1 MCGIVGLFSTNGNIS
16 VKDIV
21 SSAEM
26 VKYRGPDD
34 EGYMLVN
41 NDNRILNAKTRNE
54 AEAIKSNNIKGGFAF
69 RRLSILDLSDSGHQ
83 PMSDDSENFWIIY
96 NGEIYNYLELRSELQ
111 SLGYHFK
118 SMTDT
123 EVIIYSFIEW
133 GSQCLEKFNGMW
145 SFAIYDKSKKRL
157 FCSVDRFGIKP
168 LYYNLT
174 PNTFAFA
181 SEIKQVINV
190 ANLKPRVND
199 KVLFDYLSAGSY
211 GNETKETFFKDII
224 KLLPGTY
231 LEVTLSES
239 GIKCSEKEWWKL
251 EVKDEFYEENDIN
264 IISGNI
270 KELFYDSVR
279 LRLRSDVEIGTCLSG
294 GLDSSGIVCVTNDIT
309 NRKEGNKLFTIV
321 SGESENL
328 DYQYSK
334 VIADYVKGNHIIRR
348 IDKDESYSDLRKFIW
363 HNDEPLIK
371 ASMFGGYKVYQL
383 AKENN
388 VKVVFDGQGLDE
400 YAGGYYQLPYIEYMN
415 YLKKNKSRNQY
426 KNHIDYLIKEEN
438 YTEQSLT
445 KALNMYNLK
454 KALHKFTSKRLRLN
468 LLKSVKGWFNRDFL
482 VENIRQSQLYNSPEI
497 DDERI
502 SKDDVKLKNFKLFK
516 HINLPGILRQVDR
529 NSMAFSVEARVPFLD
544 HRLVEYIF
552 SLKSEYILHNG
563 YTKYAYREAM
573 KGVIPE
579 GIRNRRDKVGFYI
592 DEYSLVNSMK
602 DNFREMLADIR
613 DGDKYYNKNYIIKKL
628 DENSLNIQNYD
639 NILWRIMN
647 ALTWK
652 REFNINHI

>member
-16 VKDIV
+16 VNDII
-21 SSAEM
+21 SSADM

-34 EGYMLVN
+34 EGYMFVR
-41 NDNRILNAKTRNE
+41 NDDRILNAKTRNE
-54 AEAIKSNNIKGGFAF
+54 AEAIKSDNIKGGFAF
-69 RRLSILDLSDSGHQ
+69 RRLSIIDLSEMGHQ
-83 PMSDDSENFWIIY
+83 PMSDVSENYWIIY
-96 NGEIYNYLELRSELQ
+96 NGEIYNYLELRTELQ

-123 EVIIYSFIEW
+123 EVIIYAFIEW
-133 GSQCLEKFNGMW
+133 GNQCLIKFNGMW
-145 SFAIYDKSKKRL
+145 SFAIYDKAKRSL

-174 PNTFAFA
+174 QTTFTFA

-190 ANLKPRVND
+190 SNLKPRVND

-231 LEVTLSES
+231 LEVNLSDS
-239 GIKCSEKEWWKL
+239 GVKCSEKEWWKL
-251 EVKDEFYEENDIN
+251 EVKDDFYEENNIN
-264 IISGNI
+264 VISGNI
-270 KELFYDSVR
+270 KELFYDSIR

-321 SGESENL
+321 SGESENP
-328 DYQYSK
+328 DYNYSR

-415 YLKKNKSRNQY
+415 YLKKNKSRNQF

-438 YTEQSLT
+438 YTEQALT

-482 VENIRQSQLYNSPEI
+482 VDNIRQSQLYNSPEI
-497 DDERI
+497 EDERI

-573 KGVIPE
+573 KGIIPE
-579 GIRNRRDKVGFYI
+579 NIRNRKDKMGFYV
-592 DEYSLVNSMK
+592 DEYSIVNSMK
-602 DNFREMLADIR
+602 GDFKQLLEDLS
-613 DGDKYYNKNYIIKKL
+613 DGDEYFNKSYIYKKL
-628 DENSLNIQNYD
+628 DENSLNVQNYD
-639 NILWRIMN
+639 NILWRILN

-652 REFNINHI
+652 TEFGV

>member
-1 MCGIVGLFSTNGNIS
+1 MCGIVGLFITNGNIS
-16 VKDIV
+16 VKDII

-34 EGYMLVN
+34 EGYMFVR
-41 NDNRILNAKTRNE
+41 NDDRILNIKTRDE
-54 AEAIKSNNIKGGFAF
+54 AEAVKGDNIKGGFAF
-69 RRLSILDLSDSGHQ
+69 RRLSILDLSESGHQ
-83 PMSDDSENFWIIY
+83 PMSDVSENYWIIY

-123 EVIIYSFIEW
+123 EVIIYAFIEW

-145 SFAIYDKSKKRL
+145 SFAIYDKAKRQL

-168 LYYNLT
+168 LYYNMT
-174 PNTFAFA
+174 QNTFAFA

-231 LEVTLSES
+231 LEVTLSDS

-251 EVKDEFYEENDIN
+251 EVKDKFYEENDIN
-264 IISGNI
+264 TISGNI

-309 NRKEGNKLFTIV
+309 NGKAGNKLFTIV
-321 SGESENL
+321 SGVNENL
-328 DYQYSK
+328 DYKYSK
-334 VIADYVKGNHIIRR
+334 EIADYVKGDHIIRR

-497 DDERI
+497 EDKRI

-516 HINLPGILRQVDR
+516 YINLPGILRQVDR

-552 SLKSEYILHNG
+552 SLKSEFILHNG
-563 YTKYAYREAM
+563 YTKFAYREAM
-573 KGVIPE
+573 KGVIPDN
-579 GIRNRRDKVGFYI
+579 IRNRRDKVGFYI
-592 DEYSLVNSMK
+592 DEYNLVNSMK
-602 DNFREMLADIR
+602 DNFREMLMDIT

>member
-16 VKDIV
+16 VKDII
-21 SSAEM
+21 SSADM

-34 EGYMLVN
+34 EGYMFVS
-41 NDNRILNAKTRNE
+41 NDNRILNARTRNE
-54 AEAIKSNNIKGGFAF
+54 AETIKSDNIKGGFGF
-69 RRLSILDLSDSGHQ
+69 RRLSIIDLTESGHQ
-83 PMSDDSENFWIIY
+83 PMCDESENYWIIY

-133 GSQCLEKFNGMW
+133 GSKCLEKFNGMW

-174 PNTFAFA
+174 QTTFAFA

-190 ANLKPRVND
+190 SNLKPRVND

-224 KLLPGTY
+224 KLLPGTF
-231 LEVTLSES
+231 LEVNLSES

-251 EVKDEFYEENDIN
+251 KVKDEYYEENDIN
-264 IISGNI
+264 NISGNI

-328 DYQYSK
+328 DYKYSK

-415 YLKKNKSRNQY
+415 YLRKNKSRNQF
-426 KNHIDYLIKEEN
+426 KSHIDYLIKEEN

-497 DDERI
+497 EDERI

-579 GIRNRRDKVGFYI
+579 EIRNRRDKVGFYI

-602 DNFREMLADIR
+602 DNFREMLADIG
-613 DGDKYYNKNYIIKKL
+613 DGDKYYNRNYIVKKL

>member
-54 AEAIKSNNIKGGFAF
+54 AEAIKSDNIKGGFAF

>member
-16 VKDIV
+16 VKDLI

-34 EGYMLVN
+34 EGYMFVR
-41 NDNRILNAKTRNE
+41 NDDRILNIKTRNE
-54 AEAIKSNNIKGGFAF
+54 AEAVKGDNIKGGFAF
-69 RRLSILDLSDSGHQ
+69 RRLSILDLSESGHQ
-83 PMSDDSENFWIIY
+83 PMSDDTENFWIIY

-133 GSQCLEKFNGMW
+133 GSKCLEKFNGMW
-145 SFAIYDKSKKRL
+145 SFALYDKSKRRL

-174 PNTFAFA
+174 QSTFAFA

-190 ANLKPRVND
+190 SNLKPRVND

-251 EVKDEFYEENDIN
+251 EVKDEFYKENDIN
-264 IISGNI
+264 TISGNI

-279 LRLRSDVEIGTCLSG
+279 IRLRSDVEIGTCLSG

-309 NRKEGNKLFTIV
+309 NGQEGNKLFTIV

-328 DYQYSK
+328 DYKYSK

-415 YLKKNKSRNQY
+415 YLKKNKSRNQF

-482 VENIRQSQLYNSPEI
+482 VENIRQSQLYNSPDIE
-497 DDERI
+497 DARI

-579 GIRNRRDKVGFYI
+579 EVRNRRDKVGFYI

-602 DNFREMLADIR
+602 DNFREMLADVG
-613 DGDKYYNKNYIIKKL
+613 DGDKYYNRNYIIKKL
-628 DENSLNIQNYD
+628 DENSLNVQNYD

>member
-1 MCGIVGLFSTNGNIS
+1 MCGIVGLFSTIGNIS
-16 VKDIV
+16 VKDII

-34 EGYMLVN
+34 EGYMFVR
-41 NDNRILNAKTRNE
+41 NDDRIINAKTRNE
-54 AEAIKSNNIKGGFAF
+54 ADSIKGDNIKGGFAF
-69 RRLSILDLSDSGHQ
+69 RRLSILDLSESGHQ
-83 PMSDDSENFWIIY
+83 PMSDDTENFWIIY

-133 GSQCLEKFNGMW
+133 GSKCLEKFNGMW
-145 SFAIYDKSKKRL
+145 SFAIYDKAKRRL

-174 PNTFAFA
+174 QTTFAFA

-190 ANLKPRVND
+190 SNLKPRVND

-321 SGESENL
+321 SGENENL
-328 DYQYSK
+328 DYKYSNE
-334 VIADYVKGNHIIRR
+334 IADYVKGDHIIRR
-348 IDKDESYSDLRKFIW
+348 IDKDECYSDLRKFIW

-415 YLKKNKSRNQY
+415 YLKKNKPRNQY

-497 DDERI
+497 EDERI

-579 GIRNRRDKVGFYI
+579 QIRNRRDKIGFYI

-602 DNFREMLADIR
+602 DNFREMLADIT
-613 DGDKYYNKNYIIKKL
+613 DGDKYYNKNYILKKL